1 MKSDFRPRLWQERA
15 LKALDRVDY
24 SALVEAPTAAGKT
37 VFAMMAIDMLRFRKP
52 GLKTVIVV
60 PTINLLRQWKK
71 ELVKF
76 LDVPESEIGEF
87 YGPKKDNSSGKKFM
101 IYVINSASREGNL
114 FNQQLENKFDFVIHD
129 EVLHVGA
136 ETYKSLLKI
145 EFLYK
150 LGISATPDREYDSEG
165 SKEILKY
172 FGNRIGV
179 PKEHVEL
186 APMNFN
192 MIRVEL
198 TGDEKVQYNA
208 LKKKLAVFLSK
219 LKRLYGLNPN
229 SKNFFKKLKELS
241 EAGIDEAKAYVG
253 TIRAMENIRF
263 TAFNKLKAVRG
274 LVNSLDK
281 KTIIFCDRISFV
293 EQINIVLKRSYPHR
307 EIFTIHS
314 GLKKKEQHQQLAS
327 FKQSSNGILVAARIV
342 DEGFDVPDASIG
354 VLVSFTKT
362 KRQSIQRDGRIL
374 RFMKGK
380 VAKKYVFVIKDIDE
394 EDYCKLLMKMDQSQK
409 ALKGT
414 WLDFKDNTF
423 GISEDF
429 RAGFN
434 LLHLNG
440 LFKMEESL

>member
-1 MKSDFRPRLWQERA
+1 MKTNFRPRLWQEKA
-15 LKALDRVDY
+15 LKELSNVNY

-37 VFAMMAIDMLRFRKP
+37 VFAMMAIDMLKFRKP

-60 PTINLLRQWKK
+60 PTINLLKQWRK

-76 LDVPESEIGEF
+76 LGVSEEEIGEF

-101 IYVINSASREGNL
+101 IYVINSAARDRNL
-114 FNQQLENKFDFVIHD
+114 FYQQLENKFDFVIHD
-129 EVLHVGA
+129 EVHHVGA
-136 ETYKSLLKI
+136 ETYKDLLKI
-145 EFLYK
+145 EFSYK

-165 SKEILKY
+165 TKEIVKY
-172 FGNRIGV
+172 FGTKIDV

-186 APMNFN
+186 APMDFN

-198 TGDEKVQYNA
+198 TGDESERYNTFR
-208 LKKKLAVFLSK
+208 KKLGVFLSK

-241 EAGIDEAKAYVG
+241 EAGVDEAKAYIGV
-253 TIRAMENIRF
+253 IRKMENIRF

-274 LVNSLDK
+274 LANSLDK

-293 EQINIVLKRSYPHR
+293 EKINLVLKKSYPDR
-307 EIFTIHS
+307 KIFVIHS
-314 GLKKKEQHQQLAS
+314 GLKKKEQHQQLAG

-374 RFMKGK
+374 RYMDGK
-380 VAKKYVFVIKDIDE
+380 IAKKYVFVIKDIDE
-394 EDYCKLLMKMDQSQK
+394 EDYCKLLTKMGQTQK

-414 WLDFKDNTF
+414 WLDFKDNNF